1 MNVNPNAGAT
11 TKPRR
16 PLSEREKARRRL
28 ARKPGYVTRPEL
40 IQRERHAQQQRAAL
54 AELAPHFWRLCC
66 AADPKQ
72 PAEPATL

>member
-1 MNVNPNAGAT
+1 MTVAAL
-11 TKPRR
+11 KQRR

-40 IQRERHAQQQRAAL
+40 IRREQHAQQQRAAL

-66 AADPKQ
+66 ANDPKQ
-72 PAEPATL
+72 PAQPVIL